1 MCVIFKHVFKSMY
14 SYNTMLLSSS
24 SSDGEEMQ
32 MNFKQFVSEDLRVRF
47 PLATLCCLSAIVID

>member
-47 PLATLCCLSAIVID
+47 PLATLRCLSAIVID